1 MRCATA
7 PRAFSRSPGI
17 QGLEVLSVSLGVD
30 ALLALIGAL
39 LLEKRVVF
47 VSGQHEKLGRAVL
60 SACALIYPLKWQNVL
75 VPLLPASMLDAIHT
89 PFPAVMG
96 LRLEQLMAQGRAL
109 PDGVV
114 WVHLDHGRV
123 DGAASSALPL
133 RERRWLRAELLR
145 ILRPTGAELSH
156 IPRATKYLKDG
167 LKSHPEKFGSQ
178 PSSGFAEVGAVEA
191 ERAREGAGV
200 DKELQ
205 LVFCVAIASL
215 LRESDAAMPELN
227 SSGWRRDASIESAIE
242 HALLRRP
249 RAERQFVRAL
259 LDTQH
264 VRNLLDNL
272 ACAKSD
278 RKLPAELAPFA
289 NIQKAARRALFS
301 PDALL
306 AGTAWLGAGSQSDG
320 PGHAGALQ
328 KFIVAAEQ
336 PANSAFFHR
345 LQPRPPAKLP
355 KEEVP
360 EGEGEAAE
368 VGTRFP
374 LDLTRTPAL
383 QLTLPPPS
391 ALATVAVGADG
402 APLDEAESGP
412 LNSTAEFSTKMLPDF
427 KLPGGLRLPAD
438 LPLRAGAVRDELVID
453 SLRYA
458 EDADY
463 RAEVQRAQGRAGAAA
478 AALAVSGAAAAG
490 ALLCSVQ

>member
-1 MRCATA
+1 MSHLRRAGAAVAPSFAGEGDDEAGLWRRRAHGSPMRARGPECVFGSGCAA
-7 PRAFSRSPGI
+7 CADRSIITGEES
-17 QGLEVLSVSLGVD
+17 GVL
-30 ALLALIGAL
+30 
-39 LLEKRVVF
+39 
-47 VSGQHEKLGRAVL
+47 SGQHEKLGRAVL

-114 WVHLDHGRV
+114 WVHLDHG
-123 DGAASSALPL
+123 
-133 RERRWLRAELLR
+133 
-145 ILRPTGAELSH
+145 GAELSH

-242 HALLRRP
+242 HALL
-249 RAERQFVRAL
+249 
-259 LDTQH
+259 D
-264 VRNLLDNL
+264 DNL

-306 AGTAWLGAGSQSDG
+306 AGTAWLGVTNVTHAGSQSDG